1 MLVPARAGDSTPTPQ
16 PQDTVLV
23 VDDEEGIR
31 EFCVGALEDAGFR
44 TETAS
49 SGREAL
55 NVLEAK
61 QIDIVLSDL
70 KMPEMGGMELLQA
83 IRERDLDAD
92 VVIMTANAT
101 IPTAVEATRLGAY
114 DYITKPFAIGD
125 LIALLEKLVERRE
138 LVVENR
144 VLREQVNGP
153 NGFGGLVGA
162 SGRMQELYRTV
173 LKIAPKRCPVLII
186 GESGTGKELVARAI
200 HTFSPWQ
207 DRPFV
212 PVDCG
217 ALTPSLIESELF
229 GHVRGAFT
237 GATHDRQ
244 GLFRSAADGTIFL
257 DEIGELPLELQA
269 KLLRVLQESEFR
281 AVGSD
286 ARVALRARVVAA
298 TNRDLEAA
306 IKSKTFRGDLYYRLN
321 VITLRIPPLRR
332 RKEDIAPLARF
343 FVARHDEA
351 EAVVTGI
358 SAEAA
363 ARLTAY
369 DWPGNVRE
377 LENCIR
383 RALALAKGPLLELR
397 DLPPELR
404 WSDAGE
410 DKARSYTYLEEVER
424 RAILEALEAT
434 SGQRASAAKL
444 LGIGKTT
451 LYSKLKE
458 YGLEEPGGSEPP
470 PG

>member
-1 MLVPARAGDSTPTPQ
+1 MPARAGERSSTPEHR
-16 PQDTVLV
+16 DTILI

-55 NVLEAK
+55 NILEAR
-61 QIDIVLSDL
+61 QIDIVLTDL
-70 KMPEMGGMELLQA
+70 QMPQMGGIELLEA
-83 IRERDLDAD
+83 IRDRDLDAD
-92 VVIMTANAT
+92 VVVMTAHAT
-101 IPTAVEATRLGAY
+101 IPTAVQATKLGAC
-114 DYITKPFAIGD
+114 DYITKPFDIDD
-125 LIALLEKLVERRE
+125 LVLLLEKIVERRE
-138 LVVENR
+138 LVVGNR
-144 VLREQVNGP
+144 VMREQVNGP

-162 SGRMQELYRTV
+162 SGRMQEIYRTV
-173 LKIAPKRCPVLII
+173 LKVAPKRCPLLII

-200 HTFSPWQ
+200 HTFSPWK

-244 GLFRSAADGTIFL
+244 GLFRSAGDGTLFL

-286 ARVALRARVVAA
+286 SRTPLRARVVAA

-306 IKSKTFRGDLYYRLN
+306 IKDKTFRGDLYYRLN
-321 VITLRIPPLRR
+321 VVTVRIPPLRR
-332 RKEDIAPLARF
+332 RQEDIAPLARF
-343 FVARHDEA
+343 FVARHDEP
-351 EAVVTGI
+351 EVRVTGI
-358 SAEAA
+358 SPEAT

-383 RALALAKGPLLELR
+383 RALALAKGPLLEVR

-404 WSDAGE
+404 WSASGD
-410 DKARSYTYLEEVER
+410 DKTRTYTYLEEVER
-424 RAILEALEAT
+424 RAIMEALEST
-434 SGQRASAAKL
+434 GGQRANAAKL